1 VAIQGPQAQSTPPWI
16 AAPKPARNDGG
27 AAGMRWLLPLALLA
41 GWLCVPFIPGVPNFW
56 ITLANYAGLA
66 SIVAVGLVVLTGY
79 GGMTS
84 FGQATFMGFGAYA
97 SALLTTQ
104 AHWSP
109 WLALPVALL
118 AAGVAALL
126 IGAVTLRLSGHYL
139 ALGTIAW
146 SVSLYYVFGNLD
158 LLGRNDGIGGI
169 PPLRLGGLA
178 LTSSRAY
185 FVVVWLAVALV
196 LVLTRRLL
204 DSRMGRA
211 IRALRGGAAAAASFG
226 VNLPAT
232 RMLAF
237 TYAAVLA
244 GLAGWLY
251 AHMQRS
257 VNPTPFGLNA
267 GIDYLLMAV
276 VGGAGSVWGALLGAG
291 LVTVANDQL
300 QTWLPRLLG
309 QQGNYETIVF
319 GILLVLVLQT
329 SPEGLWPHVRRLL
342 GPARA
347 GSRAPDGPDQSL
359 GSQSLGSQPLSAR
372 TLPAHGAPV
381 LAATGLRKTFGGL
394 VAVNDL
400 ALHLDAGEIVGLI
413 GPNGAGKSTTF
424 NLLTGVAR
432 PTAGQVRFMGQDVSD
447 STPPHIARLGIARSF
462 QHVKLV
468 PGMSVLENAALG
480 AHLRGAAGPVRA
492 LLRLDRA
499 EETRLF
505 SEARRQLVRVGLQG
519 HAAQPADSLALGQ
532 QRVVEIA
539 RALCLD
545 PVLLLLDEP
554 AAGLRHAEKAELA
567 ALLRRLRA
575 DGVTILLVEH
585 DMDFVMGLADRLV
598 VMEFGAKLAEGPPA
612 QVRANPAVIEAYLG
626 AAA

>member
-1 VAIQGPQAQSTPPWI
+1 MTRI
-16 AAPKPARNDGG
+16 
-27 AAGMRWLLPLALLA
+27 LPLLLLA
-41 GWLCVPFIPGVPNFW
+41 LWLAVPLIPGVPNFW

-66 SIVAVGLVVLTGY
+66 SIVAIGLVVLTGY

-97 SALLTTQ
+97 TALLTTQ
-104 AHWSP
+104 AGWSP
-109 WLALPVALL
+109 WLTLPVAMLASGL
-118 AAGVAALL
+118 AALP

-146 SVSLYYVFGNLD
+146 AVSLYYVFGNLD
-158 LLGRNDGIGGI
+158 LVGRNDGISGI
-169 PPLRLGGLA
+169 PPLRAGGLA
-178 LTSSRAY
+178 LTDSRAY
-185 FVVVWLAVALV
+185 FAVVWVAVAAV
-196 LVLTRRLL
+196 LLLTRNLM

-226 VNLPAT
+226 VDLPGT

-257 VNPTPFGLNA
+257 VNPTPFGLSA

-276 VGGAGSVWGALLGAG
+276 LGGAGSVCGALLGAG
-291 LVTVANDQL
+291 LVTVVQDVL
-300 QTWLPRLLG
+300 QDMLPRLLG
-309 QQGNYETIVF
+309 QGGNYEGIVF
-319 GILLVLVLQT
+319 GVLLVLVLQT
-329 SPEGLWPHVRRLL
+329 APEGLWPHLRRL
-342 GPARA
+342 
-347 GSRAPDGPDQSL
+347 SRAIRPRKPGAARPTRDAP
-359 GSQSLGSQPLSAR
+359 PLPAR
-372 TLPAHGAPV
+372 TLPARTLPARGAPV

-394 VAVNDL
+394 VAVNGIG
-400 ALHLDAGEIVGLI
+400 LHLDAGEIVGLI

-424 NLLTGVAR
+424 NLLTGVAQ
-432 PTAGQVRFMGQDVSD
+432 PDAGQIRFQGRDISG
-447 STPPHIARLGIARSF
+447 STPPQVAALGIARSF

-468 PGMSVLENAALG
+468 PGMSVLENVALG
-480 AHLRGAAGPVRA
+480 AHLRGRAGPVRA

-499 EETRLF
+499 EEAGLMA
-505 SEARRQLVRVGLQG
+505 EARRQIARVGLAA
-519 HAAQPADSLALGQ
+519 HADQPADSLALGQ
-532 QRVVEIA
+532 QRIVEIA

-567 ALLRRLRA
+567 ALLRRLRD
-575 DGVTILLVEH
+575 DGVTVLLVEH
-585 DMDFVMGLADRLV
+585 DMDFVMNLADRLV
-598 VMEFGAKLAEGPPA
+598 VMEFGAKLAEGKPA
-612 QVRANPAVIEAYLG
+612 AVRADPRVIEAYLG
-626 AAA
+626 SVA